1 MGFESTRAEPNGLA
15 VHRYKIL
22 KYIKPWG
29 LVFYIDGLV
38 DNADHYTAL

>member
-22 KYIKPWG
+22 DIKPWG

-38 DNADHYTAL
+38 DNEDHYTAL